1 MKDDL
6 GETILIKVFGLR
18 AKSYN
23 YLIDNG
29 SEDKKKGKI
38 IKKIGIKRK
47 LKFENYK
54 NCLEA
59 TQLDNK
65 IKYLE
70 KNKINKDSLKKS

>member
-29 SEDKKKGKI
+29 SEDKKRKNH
-38 IKKIGIKRK
+38 KK
-47 LKFENYK
+47 
-54 NCLEA
+54 
-59 TQLDNK
+59 DWH
-65 IKYLE
+65 
-70 KNKINKDSLKKS
+70 KKKT